1 MIRKLQSPEIKFT
14 LTVGNVI
21 KRIQYNRIALELP
34 GSEAVFASCLGVLR
48 PPLSWAYPLGYSP
61 GFCSLHGHHVATHFA
76 VAFTFEVLFPSFQD
90 QGYKNMVVVVVQP
103 LSRVRLLAT
112 PRTAAHQAFLFI
124 TNSQRLFRLMSIDFM
139 MPSNHLI
146 LCHPLLLLLSVFP
159 RIRVFSSESALRIKW
174 PKSWSFSISPS
185 NEYAGFPLGLT
196 GSK

>member
-1 MIRKLQSPEIKFT
+1 MIFT
-14 LTVGNVI
+14 
-21 KRIQYNRIALELP
+21 
-34 GSEAVFASCLGVLR
+34 SCLGVLR

-124 TNSQRLFRLMSIDFM
+124 TNSQIGRA
-139 MPSNHLI
+139 H
-146 LCHPLLLLLSVFP
+146 V
-159 RIRVFSSESALRIKW
+159 
-174 PKSWSFSISPS
+174 
-185 NEYAGFPLGLT
+185 
-196 GSK
+196 